1 MSELTI
7 EQLRRVCDP
16 VRDELRGT
24 AELTPID
31 GIVGQPRAALALQL
45 GLGVLDGGFNIYVAG
60 PSGVGKMS
68 AIRATLASEAARH
81 ATPPDLVCVNHVADP
96 TRPLILELPP
106 GRGRTLQRDVA
117 ALVAHLRRDVPRAF
131 ESDDYT
137 GRREAIIS
145 EVTRRRDTALT
156 ALDARANAVG
166 YGLQVTATGIAL
178 IPTVG
183 GRPLNEA
190 EYQSLPASARDD
202 MLRRREVLEGEL
214 KAVLKQIR
222 ADERATTERLAT
234 LDRQVAAAVVDGA
247 VDDVRDDYADLSAVV
262 AWLDALHHDVLEQLA
277 LFRGEAPPAEAGPAA
292 AMLLERAF
300 RSYQVNLLVDNSAA
314 TGAPVVVEH
323 HPTYANLFGRIE
335 KESVMGALSTDF
347 TMITAGALQRANGGY
362 LVLPV
367 EELLRNPFS
376 WESLKRALRS
386 RQLQIEEPAEAA
398 GMPSIRTL
406 RPQPITAQ
414 VKVVLVGSPLLY
426 QMLYAADDSFAEL
439 FKVKAEFETTM
450 PWSVAHREVF
460 QRVLATLCRDGGLRP
475 LDADAV
481 ARMLEVALREAG
493 DREQISTRFGALGDL
508 LREADY
514 WAASAGAAQI
524 RGADVLQ
531 ALEQRVV
538 RNGMARAMLADALRD
553 GRLRVA
559 TDGAVVGQV
568 NGLAVLSTGA
578 DTFGQPSRIS
588 VSVAPG
594 SDGLIDIER
603 EAETGGPSHTR
614 GVLILGGA
622 LARRYA
628 VDGPI
633 TMSARLVFEQS
644 YGGVDGDSAS
654 AAELCALLSALAEL
668 PLRQSV
674 ALTGSVDQFGNVQA
688 IGGVNEKIEGFFALC
703 QARGLDGRHGVII
716 PEANVRQLM
725 LDPALVAAV
734 AAGQFHVWAAST
746 IDEAMAVLAGDA
758 AAVLDERVR
767 QRLADYRAVLNTTR

>member
-1 MSELTI
+1 MSELTT

-16 VRDELRGT
+16 ARDELRGT
-24 AELTPID
+24 ADLAPID

-68 AIRATLASEAARH
+68 AIRASLASEAVRH

-106 GRGRTLQRDVA
+106 GRGRALQRDVA
-117 ALVAHLRRDVPRAF
+117 TLVAHLRRDVPRAF

-137 GRREAIIS
+137 GRREALIG
-145 EVTRRRDTALT
+145 EVTRRRDAALT

-178 IPTVG
+178 IPTIG

-202 MLRRREVLEGEL
+202 MLRRREALEAEL
-214 KAVLKQIR
+214 KATLKQIR
-222 ADERATTERLAT
+222 ADERATTERLTA

-247 VDDVRDDYADLSAVV
+247 VDDVRDDYADLPAVV
-262 AWLDALHHDVLEQLA
+262 AFLAALHHDVLERLA
-277 LFRGEAPPAEAGPAA
+277 LFRGEAPPPDAGPAA
-292 AMLLERAF
+292 GLLLERAF

-314 TGAPVVVEH
+314 VGAPVIVEH

-406 RPQPITAQ
+406 RPQPIAAQ
-414 VKVVLVGSPLLY
+414 VKVVLVGSPALY
-426 QMLYAADDSFAEL
+426 QLLYAADDSFAEL

-450 PWSVAHREVF
+450 PWSAEHCAVF
-460 QRVLATLCRDGGLRP
+460 QRVLATLCRDGGVRQ

-481 ARMLEVALREAG
+481 ARLLEVAVREAG
-493 DREQISTRFGALGDL
+493 DREQISTRFGALGDV

-531 ALEQRVV
+531 ALQQRVV
-538 RNGMARAMLADALRD
+538 RNGMARARLADALHD
-553 GRLRVA
+553 GRLHIA

-594 SDGLIDIER
+594 RDGLIDFER

-622 LARRYA
+622 LARRYGA
-628 VDGPI
+628 AGPV

-654 AAELCALLSALAEL
+654 AAELCALLSALADL

-674 ALTGSVDQFGNVQA
+674 ALTGSVDQLGRIQA

-703 QARGLDGRHGVII
+703 QVRGLDGHHGAII
-716 PEANVRQLM
+716 PQANVRQLM
-725 LDPALVAAV
+725 LDPAVVAAV

-746 IDEAMAVLAGDA
+746 IDDVLAVLVDGD
-758 AAVLDERVR
+758 VTTLDERVR
-767 QRLADYRAVLNTTR
+767 QRLAHYRSLVAER